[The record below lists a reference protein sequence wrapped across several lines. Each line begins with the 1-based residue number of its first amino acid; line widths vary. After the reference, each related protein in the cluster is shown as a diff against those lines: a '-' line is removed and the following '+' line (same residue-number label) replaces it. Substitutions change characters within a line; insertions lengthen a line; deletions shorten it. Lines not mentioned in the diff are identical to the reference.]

1 MFLSFSFSLSRHV
14 KIHQLPL
21 CVRSEILRPLSA
33 RTTHVEDLQTLPTRP
48 PTFNAGPRSRGPI
61 SISLLSRSELSQDLE
76 MERNASIARFQRKKC
91 EECNERFHVSIASGC
106 FEVVAYLR
114 ELAAGRVN
122 NQGKRDGVN
131 PIGKPAETN
140 IQAWSSYPA
149 RV

>member
-1 MFLSFSFSLSRHV
+1 MRSIRNSAAA
-14 KIHQLPL
+14 
-21 CVRSEILRPLSA
+21 VRADYPRRRLANSTDASAYVQRWSEISWA
-33 RTTHVEDLQTLPTRP
+33 DIDLVAVTIRIES
-48 PTFNAGPRSRGPI
+48 RSRDGKEREYRAFSTEKVRGVQREI
-61 SISLLSRSELSQDLE
+61 SRQ
-76 MERNASIARFQRKKC
+76 
-91 EECNERFHVSIASGC
+91 SIASGC